1 MNRYA
6 FALMLMFVV
15 TMLSQVTDADDR
27 WPQFR
32 GQGSRGVTDE
42 TGLPTSWS
50 QTENVAW
57 VTDIPGLGWSS
68 PIVWDGTV
76 YLTTVVSAT
85 PVEEPQGGLYRGS
98 ETWLPSQSE
107 HRWLVYAIDVESGA
121 VKWEREVHRGA
132 PRVGHH
138 LKNTLASETPVTD
151 GESVYVYFGNV
162 GVYALNFDGTVV
174 WERRFDAAKT
184 RLGWG
189 PAASP
194 VLHDGTLFIVND
206 NDEESFVVAL
216 DAATGDERWRVARDE
231 GTNWSTPYVWEH
243 DGRTELVTTGS
254 DLVRSYDLDGNE
266 LWTFS
271 GMNTIAIP
279 QPFSAHG
286 LLYLTTGYVGD
297 PIKPVF
303 AIRPGASGDIT
314 LAEGERSSEF
324 VAWYVDDAG
333 PYHPTPLVIGDHYV
347 TLHDRGFFTVH
358 DAHTGVELYFTEE
371 QIQNQEV
378 RRRVAVGTGGFTAS
392 PWAYNGRVF
401 MLSEEGDTY
410 VLDAEN
416 NFRLVT
422 TNSLDEV
429 AMSSPAIAR
438 GSLFIRTRSNLY
450 RLSDLS
456 R

>member
-162 GVYALNFDGTVV
+162 GVFALDTNGTVQ
-174 WERRFDAAKT
+174 WSYDIDASNT

-189 PAASP
+189 TAASP
-194 VLHDGTLFIVND
+194 VLYRDRLYLVND
-206 NDEESFVVAL
+206 NEDQSSLFAL
-216 DAATGDERWRVARDE
+216 SAETGTEVWRINRDE
-231 GTNWSTPYVWEH
+231 GTNWSTPYIWEN
-243 DGRTELVTTGS
+243 DQRTEIVTTGT
-254 DLVRSYDLDGNE
+254 DKVRSYDLEGNLLWE
-266 LWTFS
+266 LT
-271 GMNTIAIP
+271 GMSSITVP
-279 QPFSAHG
+279 TPFAEFG
-286 LLYLTTGYVGD
+286 LLYLSSGYVGD
-297 PIKPVF
+297 QARPVF
-303 AIRPGASGDIT
+303 AIRPGASGDISLQGTELSNEFIAWSQPQAAAYNTSPIIYGDYYYT
-314 LAEGERSSEF
+314 L
-324 VAWYVDDAG
+324 
-333 PYHPTPLVIGDHYV
+333 L
-347 TLHDRGFFTVH
+347 DRGFFTCH
-358 DAHTGVELYFTEE
+358 DARTGR
-371 QIQNQEV
+371 EV
-378 RRRVAVGTGGFTAS
+378 YSRERIAVGAAFTAS
-392 PWAYNGRVF
+392 PWAYDDKLF
-401 MLSEEGDTY
+401 LLSEDGDTY
-410 VLDAEN
+410 VIQAGQTFDVIGQNPLNEFTMA
-416 NFRLVT
+416 T
-422 TNSLDEV
+422 
-429 AMSSPAIAR
+429 PAIAH
-438 GSLFIRTRSNLY
+438 GSLFIRTASKLY
-450 RLSDLS
+450 RITEGATP
-456 R
+456 